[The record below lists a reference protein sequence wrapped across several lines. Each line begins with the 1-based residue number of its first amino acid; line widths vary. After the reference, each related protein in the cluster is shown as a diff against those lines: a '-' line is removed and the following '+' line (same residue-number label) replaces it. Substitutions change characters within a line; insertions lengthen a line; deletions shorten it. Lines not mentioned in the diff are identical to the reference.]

1 MRSRWQKPGDSALSI
16 LGASLAAVLTLTAA
30 LFHYGPSLAASEKSE
45 PLPVILISVDTL
57 RADRLS
63 CYGYRGPATP
73 HIDAMAQ
80 GGTVFAQVSTQV
92 PLTLPSHVSLLTS
105 TYPFANG
112 IADNGEQLQ
121 ASAVT
126 LATVL
131 KRQGYRTAAFVGGFV
146 LDKRFGL
153 DQGFDVY
160 DSPFNLRRQ
169 AGKDPGDVKRPA
181 EEVTRAAERWLEAN
195 FQTPFFVFLHLYDL
209 HTPYE
214 LPPGW
219 RARLQ
224 PHATRKLDYETELAY
239 VDDVLGEFWDFL
251 GRRGLLERA
260 LIVFT
265 SDHGE
270 SLGEHGEDT
279 HGYFIYQSTL
289 RVPLIIHWPER
300 QPASR
305 SSLPTG
311 SFATRV
317 SSPRSLLDVA
327 PTILH
332 FAGIALPSEFQGR
345 SLLGLLASKADG
357 GAERESAAEEIYS
370 ESLYA
375 HRHFGTSPLRSLR
388 VGAYKYIEEPRPEL
402 YDLSQDPG
410 EARNLYVT
418 RRSLAISL
426 RERMLSLRSRFR
438 SERVAAGSA
447 APSPETLERLR
458 SLGYAS
464 VSSPRPASGES
475 GPDPKDRIGDYGKYG
490 RALALA
496 SAGHL
501 VEANA
506 MLGQLLERDPKL
518 LDVRLSLGLNEQK
531 LERHADAARNF
542 HAVLKEDPLNSLAH
556 FDLGVSEFELHQP
569 DAAIKELEAALA
581 IAPFSTRAEGLL
593 ATIWLQKE
601 DYERARAHLEHILS
615 VAPSDYLAHY
625 NLGVLATIQGRWEEG
640 EQQLRAALEA
650 DPESAEAHNSL
661 GSLYFKRGDLKSAAE
676 EFGLALRLDPK
687 FAWAHYNLGM
697 VLQRQRK
704 DEEAVRE
711 FRKALE
717 LDPEFRAARQAL
729 DRLLSP
735 RR

>member
-1 MRSRWQKPGDSALSI
+1 
-16 LGASLAAVLTLTAA
+16 
-30 LFHYGPSLAASEKSE
+30 
-45 PLPVILISVDTL
+45 
-57 RADRLS
+57 
-63 CYGYRGPATP
+63 
-73 HIDAMAQ
+73 
-80 GGTVFAQVSTQV
+80 
-92 PLTLPSHVSLLTS
+92 
-105 TYPFANG
+105 
-112 IADNGEQLQ
+112 
-121 ASAVT
+121 
-126 LATVL
+126 
-131 KRQGYRTAAFVGGFV
+131 VGGFV

-169 AGKDPGDVKRPA
+169 AGKDPGDVKRPG

-195 FQTPFFVFLHLYDL
+195 SAAPFFVFVHLYDL

-251 GRRGLLERA
+251 GRRGLLGRA
-260 LIVFT
+260 LIIFT

-300 QPASR
+300 QPAAHSP
-305 SSLPTG
+305 LPTG
-311 SFATRV
+311 SFAAKV
-317 SSPRSLLDVA
+317 STPRSLLDLA

-332 FAGIALPSEFQGR
+332 FAGIALPAEFQGR

-357 GAERESAAEEIYS
+357 VARVAGGVERESAAEEIYS

-418 RRSLAISL
+418 RRSLALSL
-426 RERMLSLRSRFR
+426 RERMISLRSRFR
-438 SERVAAGSA
+438 SERVAVGSA
-447 APSPETLERLR
+447 TPSPETLERLR

-464 VSSPRPASGES
+464 VSSPRAASSTS
-475 GPDPKDRIGDYGKYG
+475 GPDPKDRIGDYGNYG

-501 VEANA
+501 EESNA

-531 LERHADAARNF
+531 LGRHPDAARNF
-542 HAVLKEDPLNSLAH
+542 EAVLKEDPLNSLAH

-569 DAAIKELEAALA
+569 DVAIKELEAALA
-581 IAPFSTRAEGLL
+581 IAPYSTRAEGLL
-593 ATIWLQKE
+593 ATIWLQKQ

-625 NLGVLATIQGRWEEG
+625 NLGVLATIQGRWEQG
-640 EQQLRAALEA
+640 EQQLRAAIEA

-661 GSLYFKRGDLKSAAE
+661 GSLYFKREDLKRAAE
-676 EFGLALRLDPK
+676 EFQLALHLDPK

-697 VLQRQRK
+697 VLQRQQK
-704 DEEAVRE
+704 NDEAARE
-711 FRKALE
+711 FHKALE
-717 LDPEFRAARQAL
+717 ADPEFRAARQAL
-729 DRLLSP
+729 DRLQSP
-735 RR
+735 WR

>member
-1 MRSRWQKPGDSALSI
+1 M
-16 LGASLAAVLTLTAA
+16 AAI
-30 LFHYGPSLAASEKSE
+30 FHCRPSLAAADKSE

-80 GGTVFAQVSTQV
+80 GGTVFAQVSAQV

-112 IADNGEQLQ
+112 VEDNGEQLQ

-153 DQGFDVY
+153 NQGFDVY
-160 DSPFNLRRQ
+160 DSPFDLRRQ
-169 AGKDPGDVKRPA
+169 AGKDPGDVKRPG

-195 FQTPFFVFLHLYDL
+195 SAAPFFVFAHLYDL

-251 GRRGLLERA
+251 GRRNLLRRA
-260 LIVFT
+260 LIIFT

-300 QPASR
+300 QPAAHSPQP
-305 SSLPTG
+305 SG
-311 SFATRV
+311 SFAARV
-317 SSPRSLLDVA
+317 RSPRSVLDVA

-332 FAGIALPSEFQGR
+332 FAGIALPTEFQGR
-345 SLLGLLASKADG
+345 SLLGLLASKADDVAG

-375 HRHFGTSPLRSLR
+375 HRHFDTSPLRSLR

-402 YDLSQDPG
+402 YDLWKDPG

-418 RRSLAISL
+418 RRSLALSL

-438 SERVAAGSA
+438 SERAAAGSA
-447 APSPETLERLR
+447 TPSPETLERLR

-464 VSSPRPASGES
+464 VSSPRAASGES
-475 GPDPKDRIGDYGKYG
+475 GPDPKDRIGDYGNYG

-501 VEANA
+501 EESNA

-531 LERHADAARNF
+531 LGRHADAARNF
-542 HAVLKEDPLNSLAH
+542 EAVLKEDPLNSLAH
-556 FDLGVSEFELHQP
+556 FDLAVSEFELHQP

-581 IAPFSTRAEGLL
+581 IAPYSTRAEGLL
-593 ATIWLQKE
+593 ATIWSQKE
-601 DYERARAHLEHILS
+601 DYERARAHLDHILS

-661 GSLYFKRGDLKSAAE
+661 GSLYFKREDLKRAAE
-676 EFGLALRLDPK
+676 EFQLALHLDPK

-697 VLQRQRK
+697 VLQRQQK
-704 DEEAVRE
+704 DEEAARE
-711 FRKALE
+711 FQKARE
-717 LDPEFRAARQAL
+717 ADPEFRPARQAL
-729 DRLLSP
+729 DRLQSP